1 MTPCPRPLDPIDAEA
16 VAAGADPIYAPDAAA
31 HAAACAACGE
41 RVRAAEALPPAL
53 EGLSEAVEA
62 TPALEGLAGR
72 VTRLR
77 AFSSHERRTYALWR
91 APVLLDLALGAG
103 GVALLALPALT
114 ASEQVSVGAAALAP
128 ALALVR
134 SAAGWAFDALR
145 VAPAGLEALS
155 EGLRGQSTLGL
166 VALAL
171 LIPAGI
177 GLRRVLAR
185 VPGRAALGRGVPGR
199 R

>member
-1 MTPCPRPLDPIDAEA
+1 VTSCPRPLDPIDAEA
-16 VAAGADPIYAPDAAA
+16 VAAGAEPILASDAAA
-31 HAAACAACGE
+31 HAAACPACGE
-41 RVRAAEALPPAL
+41 RVRAAEALPLALDGLSDAL
-53 EGLSEAVEA
+53 EPASGLR
-62 TPALEGLAGR
+62 GLADR

-77 AFSSHERRTYALWR
+77 AFSSRERRTYALWR
-91 APVLLDLALGAG
+91 APILLDVALGVG

-128 ALALVR
+128 ALALAR
-134 SAAGWAFDALR
+134 SAAGWALDALR
-145 VAPAGLEALS
+145 VAPSGLEALS

-171 LIPAGI
+171 LVPAGL

-185 VPGRAALGRGVPGR
+185 VPGRGASGR

>member
-1 MTPCPRPLDPIDAEA
+1 MTSCPRPLDPIDAEA
-16 VAAGADPIYAPDAAA
+16 VAAGADPILAPDAAA

-41 RVRAAEALPPAL
+41 RVRAAEALPLALDGLSDAL
-53 EGLSEAVEA
+53 E
-62 TPALEGLAGR
+62 PASGFGGLADR

-77 AFSSHERRTYALWR
+77 SFSSRERRTYALWR
-91 APVLLDLALGAG
+91 APLLLDVALGLG

-128 ALALVR
+128 ALALAR
-134 SAAGWAFDALR
+134 SAVGWAVDALR
-145 VAPAGLEALS
+145 VAPSGLEALS
-155 EGLRGQSTLGL
+155 EGLRGQSSLGL
-166 VALAL
+166 AALAF

-185 VPGRAALGRGVPGR
+185 VPAGRAPGR

>member
-16 VAAGADPIYAPDAAA
+16 VAAGAEPVYAPDAAA
-31 HAAACAACGE
+31 HAASCASCGE
-41 RVRAAEALPPAL
+41 RVRAAEALRLALDGLTEAL
-53 EGLSEAVEA
+53 E
-62 TPALEGLAGR
+62 PAPEPVRLEGLADR

-77 AFSSHERRTYALWR
+77 AFSSRERRTYALWR

-128 ALALVR
+128 ALALAR
-134 SAAGWAFDALR
+134 SAAGWAFETLR
-145 VAPAGLEALS
+145 VAPSGLAALS
-155 EGLRGQSTLGL
+155 DGLRGQSGLGL

-171 LIPAGI
+171 LVPAGF

-185 VPGRAALGRGVPGR
+185 ASGR